1 MVGTTS
7 TSVYPPSAS
16 TPTGSSNPTASGRDQ
31 QVEKLLKEVKHLK
44 QKVDLLDKEN
54 SALKKSIYDL
64 SARYAASIS
73 QGGLTYRP
81 FVVDHGS
88 TSNMD
93 SKAEQVISMAVQE
106 AAGNDFQP
114 SNVLICVMMSFEDA
128 LTSVSF
134 GIDYNGEAFDMRYEL
149 KGHVGAVYTVEFSP
163 NGSLLAS
170 GSFDKTVRIWDTV
183 SAQKEVMCLK
193 GHTLNISDVAWTS
206 ESNKLVSG
214 AYDETCKTWDVETS
228 KLSGTFEMD
237 GFVQCVGWDFM
248 GNSIIIFLY

>member
-1 MVGTTS
+1 MTSSSGGQAVAMGTSS

-16 TPTGSSNPTASGRDQ
+16 TPTGSTNPTTSGRDQ

-54 SALKKSIYDL
+54 IALKKSIYDL

-106 AAGNDFQP
+106 AAGNDYQP
-114 SNVLICVMMSFEDA
+114 SKVLLRGVVSLMINSFA
-128 LTSVSF
+128 
-134 GIDYNGEAFDMRYEL
+134 
-149 KGHVGAVYTVEFSP
+149 
-163 NGSLLAS
+163 
-170 GSFDKTVRIWDTV
+170 
-183 SAQKEVMCLK
+183 
-193 GHTLNISDVAWTS
+193 
-206 ESNKLVSG
+206 
-214 AYDETCKTWDVETS
+214 
-228 KLSGTFEMD
+228 
-237 GFVQCVGWDFM
+237 
-248 GNSIIIFLY
+248 